1 MSVSST
7 HRVQVGLFVFDV
19 RVLFCGLPATLDEE
33 TVRHSHDVG
42 LVNGRHSLPPV
53 GLGVLESELGHPEKK
68 NWAFLRFWSFVY
80 NKLNLIS
87 FALKKPAVVT
97 I

>member
-1 MSVSST
+1 M
-7 HRVQVGLFVFDV
+7 
-19 RVLFCGLPATLDEE
+19 PATLDEE

-68 NWAFLRFWSFVY
+68 LGILESFDTLEFLEFC
-80 NKLNLIS
+80 
-87 FALKKPAVVT
+87 
-97 I
+97 